1 MGDLQVP
8 GAMYEFYI
16 PGLVNIQ
23 KAIEHGHWNS
33 EFSHEKWWFSI
44 DKLVSQ
50 RVYIYIYI
58 LLKPLKPTCFFVK
71 TLVPGWYP
79 SNRWL
84 MGVYSPSHMVISV
97 TNDPSPHRLVWK
109 KRYLGIPFV
118 NPLHLIII
126 AIPQRQHSW
135 NIPIISLVG
144 KYAENI

>member
-50 RVYIYIYI
+50 RVYIYIY
-58 LLKPLKPTCFFVK
+58 
-71 TLVPGWYP
+71 LVETVETDMFLRQNPGT
-79 SNRWL
+79 R
-84 MGVYSPSHMVISV
+84 MV
-97 TNDPSPHRLVWK
+97 
-109 KRYLGIPFV
+109 
-118 NPLHLIII
+118 
-126 AIPQRQHSW
+126 
-135 NIPIISLVG
+135 PIQ
-144 KYAENI
+144 